1 MKRIAVIFLLLL
13 ILLSSTSVCAFAA
26 DENSYVFEGSDFD
39 ILTDAVSDD
48 ARSLLGELG
57 ITGIGADMLF
67 SVSFKKIFDAF
78 FGIFTGELLKP
89 LAALAA
95 VAAITLPASAMQG
108 ILQKHKNTVELC
120 TAGLAALS
128 VSVGVLSL
136 ITDCFS
142 VLSALSGFTAAFAG
156 VFCAAVS
163 ASGGVTASASFAA
176 VNVFYESFTAFICS
190 VLSQPLG
197 NTVCSLAFLSC
208 LNVYSFEER
217 LASLLKKAYIL
228 FLGFSGAVFTG
239 VFSLNSVL
247 SRGADSLGLR
257 GIKFL
262 VSSSVPVVGGV
273 LGESCQSVI
282 SALSLIKNTVG
293 VFGIITVVLTVAP
306 VLIRLML
313 WIFSL
318 GICVSLSQFTGAAK
332 AASALVIFKDALM
345 LLLSTVLFCASVFI
359 VCVGVVIS
367 FGGG

>member
-1 MKRIAVIFLLLL
+1 MKRIAVIIFLFL
-13 ILLSSTSVCAFAA
+13 ILLCFTGICAYAA
-26 DENSYVFEGSDFD
+26 DDIDYITGNADFET
-39 ILTDAVSDD
+39 LTDAVSDET
-48 ARSLLGELG
+48 RSLLGELG

-78 FGIFTGELLKP
+78 FGIFTGALAKP
-89 LAALAA
+89 LAAVSA
-95 VAAITLPASAMQG
+95 VTAITLPAAAFG
-108 ILQKHKNTVELC
+108 TLQKHKNIVELC
-120 TAGLAALS
+120 TSGLAALT

-136 ITDCFS
+136 ITDCAS
-142 VLSALSGFTAAFAG
+142 VLAALSGFTAAFAG

-163 ASGGVTASASFAA
+163 ASGGAASAASFAA

-197 NTVCSLAFLSC
+197 STVCSLAFLSC
-208 LNVYSFEER
+208 LNIYSFEER
-217 LASLLKKAYIL
+217 LASLVKKAYIL

-239 VFSLNSVL
+239 VFSLNGVL
-247 SRGADSLGLR
+247 SCSADSLGLR

-282 SALSLIKNTVG
+282 AALSLIKNSVG

-306 VLIRLML
+306 VLIRLVL

-318 GICVSLSQFTGAAK
+318 GICASLSQFTGASK
-332 AASALVIFKDALM
+332 TASALMIFKDALT
-345 LLLSTVLFCASVFI
+345 LLLATVLFSAAVFT
-359 VCVGVVIS
+359 VCVGVVIT